1 MSLSGHI
8 RACKGDFVL
17 DARFSFAGSGVSALF
32 GPSGAGKTTMLR
44 AIAGLERF
52 PDTRLS
58 FADTVWQDEREF
70 LPPEKRSVGYVFQEA
85 SLFTHL
91 DVRRNLE
98 YGFRRSG
105 KSRARI
111 SLDHLVDLFRLES
124 LLPRKP
130 DSLSGGERQRVS
142 MARALAASPGLLLM
156 DEPLAGLDEERRAE
170 VLRYLDALV
179 RELDVPMI
187 YVSHS
192 ADEVAMLADSLV
204 YLDGGRVRGSGAVAE
219 MFSRTDLALSHRREA
234 ESVIEAVAVAYDE
247 RFQLN
252 ALEFSG
258 GTVQVPGERLS
269 IGRRFRLRVA
279 ARDVS
284 LTLSEPRDTSILN
297 IFEAKVDECMSSGG
311 AREVVRLDVNGTFL
325 LAHLTRKS
333 VVRLGLERGRRV
345 YAQVKSVAVLA

>member
-8 RACKGDFVL
+8 RAQKGDFVL
-17 DARFSFAGSGVSALF
+17 DAGFSFAGSGVSALF

-58 FADTVWQDEREF
+58 FSQEIWQDEGVF
-70 LPPEKRSVGYVFQEA
+70 LPAEKRSVGYVFQEA
-85 SLFTHL
+85 SLFGHL
-91 DVRRNLE
+91 DVRANVE
-98 YGFRRSG
+98 YGFRRCG
-105 KSRARI
+105 GIRTRI
-111 SLDHLVDLFRLES
+111 SLEHLIELFQLEN

-142 MARALAASPGLLLM
+142 MARALAASPRLLLM
-156 DEPLAGLDEERRAE
+156 DEPLAGLDEKRRTE
-170 VLRYLDALV
+170 VVKYLDALV
-179 RELDVPMI
+179 RELEIPMI

-192 ADEVAMLADSLV
+192 ADEVAMLADDLV
-204 YLDGGRVRGSGAVAE
+204 YLDGGRVRAAGAVAE
-219 MFSRTDLALSHRREA
+219 MFARTDLALSRRREA

-252 ALEFSG
+252 ALEFGG
-258 GTVQVPGERLS
+258 GTVQVPGEPLA

-284 LTLSEPRDTSILN
+284 LTLSEPGDTSILN
-297 IFEAKVDECMSSGG
+297 IFEARVDECTSSGG
-311 AREVVRLDVNGTFL
+311 AQEVVRLDVNGTFL

-333 VVRLGLERGRRV
+333 VVRLGLERGKRV
-345 YAQVKSVAVLA
+345 FAQVKSVAVLT